1 MKNHK
6 LLVWSLIILIW
17 ISPTIFNKFVSEQI
31 EQKFLFIWS
40 IPLIPSMLIMV
51 MYPRWLVVIGTALFN
66 IFLQFVTEFT
76 QDSMVLSYKTIPQII
91 ESIVNTSI
99 HFTIGYFIMTNAI
112 LTKKLE
118 QLTIID
124 PLTELYN
131 RRYFDLQLEK
141 MVSLTQRTN
150 RPLLLLMLDIDFF
163 KKVNDTY
170 GHQCGDEALKHIAQI
185 IRDNTRSTDAY
196 SRIGGEEFAI
206 LLSESNLEDGKVIGE
221 RIRKAVESE
230 IFTYKDERV
239 QLTISLGLA
248 KYNGEKVNEF
258 IGLADKSLYHA
269 KTNGR
274 NQLAV
279 NQ

>member
-1 MKNHK
+1 
-6 LLVWSLIILIW
+6 VWSLIILIW

-91 ESIVNTSI
+91 ESIVNTTI

-124 PLTELYN
+124 SLTELYN

-163 KKVNDTY
+163 KKVNDTF

-221 RIRKAVESE
+221 RIRKAVENE
-230 IFTYKDERV
+230 IFTYKNERV
-239 QLTISLGLA
+239 HLTISLGLA

-258 IGLADKSLYHA
+258 IESADKALYQA

-274 NQLAV
+274 NQLVV